1 MLHLAQLI
9 KYMPFEYRN
18 TNRQEIFNELI
29 VYQFYHNIL
38 IVLREDIGAE
48 VQYYNGWFI
57 IVICLVG
64 VVVNLG
70 INMGGTAKDIY
81 NKVHRWIKRRQSRS
95 ERAEKKEDLTA
106 LLALQNP
113 DSADHRKTQIEIN
126 LLELRDKISEWHDT
140 RTSLLS
146 QGAEIH
152 ELKEEIE
159 FQQALS
165 KLKKSL

>member
-9 KYMPFEYRN
+9 KYMPFEYKN

-57 IVICLVG
+57 IVLCLVG

-106 LLALQNP
+106 LLAL
-113 DSADHRKTQIEIN
+113 
-126 LLELRDKISEWHDT
+126 
-140 RTSLLS
+140 
-146 QGAEIH
+146 
-152 ELKEEIE
+152 
-159 FQQALS
+159 
-165 KLKKSL
+165 